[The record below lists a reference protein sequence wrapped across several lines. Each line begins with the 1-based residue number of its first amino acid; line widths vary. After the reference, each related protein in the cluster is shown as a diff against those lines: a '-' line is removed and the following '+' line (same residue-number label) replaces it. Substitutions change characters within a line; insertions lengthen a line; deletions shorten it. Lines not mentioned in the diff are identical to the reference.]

1 MPSIKQPERRRH
13 RRVRMKQG
21 LRIRATNPKDPQFE
35 EISTTKDVSQDGI
48 YFVTQLDVYAEG
60 MRVYVTVP
68 YHSPSSPQNYHYLG
82 QVTRLDA
89 LGNNQKGV
97 AINFLSSADKKSP
110 QN

>member
-1 MPSIKQPERRRH
+1 MPSFRQPERRRH

-21 LRIRATNPKDPQFE
+21 LRICASNPKDPQFE

-48 YFVTQLDVYAEG
+48 YFVDVYAEG